1 MVNAMSKTV
10 QIAIDGPAGAGKS
23 TISKLLAKE
32 LGYVYIDTGAMY
44 RAVGLKVLRCGY
56 SSKDAE
62 AAEQVLKTLDIDI
75 RPSAGAQ
82 KVFLDGEDVSELIRT
97 PEVSIA
103 ASDVSAIP
111 AVRLAMVE
119 LQRNLAA
126 SRNVIMDGRDI
137 GTYVLPN
144 ADIKIFLTASP
155 EDRALRRYRELIEK
169 NVKADYDEVL
179 NDMLYRDKNDS
190 TRAMAPLCA
199 APDADIID
207 TTGNALEKSVEI
219 LREHIETRLKNVL

>member
-1 MVNAMSKTV
+1 MSKTV